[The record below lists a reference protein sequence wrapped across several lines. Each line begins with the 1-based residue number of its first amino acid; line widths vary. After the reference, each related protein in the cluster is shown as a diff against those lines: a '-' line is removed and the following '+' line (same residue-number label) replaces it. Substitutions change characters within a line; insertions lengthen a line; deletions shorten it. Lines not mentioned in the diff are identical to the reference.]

1 MGSRIRDRKTVK
13 RIFECY
19 IVIEP
24 PWAEG
29 SSSEPG
35 GQNGGSVT
43 NGGRR
48 SPGLSDGGT
57 PIIKSVFPANYNHPN
72 ILKSAAQFAFPCPT
86 NSGTVELFTYVLTGE
101 DSKWTFG
108 YCRHHNGSQSGVVFL
123 TFLPWQEI
131 FYRLLNYCAEIDEV
145 KVVAFLDRLYT
156 IPVPESGTCLY
167 VPTSSKPFICPVALS
182 SDLSL
187 PSIPEN
193 RNVSEFYNALGT
205 ESMLVLFTALLS
217 ERRIVIT
224 SKKLSRLSSI
234 VMACNLFLFP
244 FCWQHIFIPVLPMQ
258 LSDYLSAPMPFL
270 IGVPIFVWD
279 RLPPESLGQLVRVD
293 ADSDTVTSPFPEDLD
308 SLPHDVGSLL
318 RKNLT
323 GERVLGDG
331 LARAFLRSLAQVM
344 GHYQEAIRD
353 DDQSFDSELFVQFAH
368 PSHRQFITT
377 KLLRLQIFQQFIEDR
392 LLKIRAGECESD
404 EFELEALGWRATR
417 TNGRN
422 GFPVFKSISGS
433 QNRTAIKKAGKAVIM
448 SVKRESGNIIES
460 VKQNSALKSA
470 LRQVKEGGK
479 SVKQKSHIAV
489 SDIKSK
495 FHVPSSSRNPGS
507 TDSTSHN
514 DQGSKMYARYPNS
527 MRAIQSEKALDP
539 SKSMHMLGD
548 TRDDNLLHLMSFSS
562 SASTMTDLSKNAE
575 SDKIK
580 VKPRLS
586 RSEENLIDLD
596 CPTGL
601 GFTLENPLYDLV
613 SNNSVFEDSKTDAQL
628 LLEYGLSDYF
638 NQMNLTS
645 DSDANDNKRTTS
657 DNFELEFGASQ
668 NSTTRNSTTSSSS
681 QKRLSTNMMGGQ
693 PSSSSSWATFD

>member
-1 MGSRIRDRKTVK
+1 M
-13 RIFECY
+13 
-19 IVIEP
+19 
-24 PWAEG
+24 
-29 SSSEPG
+29 
-35 GQNGGSVT
+35 
-43 NGGRR
+43 
-48 SPGLSDGGT
+48 
-57 PIIKSVFPANYNHPN
+57 
-72 ILKSAAQFAFPCPT
+72 
-86 NSGTVELFTYVLTGE
+86 
-101 DSKWTFG
+101 
-108 YCRHHNGSQSGVVFL
+108 
-123 TFLPWQEI
+123 
-131 FYRLLNYCAEIDEV
+131 
-145 KVVAFLDRLYT
+145 
-156 IPVPESGTCLY
+156 
-167 VPTSSKPFICPVALS
+167 
-182 SDLSL
+182 
-187 PSIPEN
+187 
-193 RNVSEFYNALGT
+193 
-205 ESMLVLFTALLS
+205 
-217 ERRIVIT
+217 
-224 SKKLSRLSSI
+224 
-234 VMACNLFLFP
+234 
-244 FCWQHIFIPVLPMQ
+244 
-258 LSDYLSAPMPFL
+258 
-270 IGVPIFVWD
+270 
-279 RLPPESLGQLVRVD
+279 
-293 ADSDTVTSPFPEDLD
+293 
-308 SLPHDVGSLL
+308 
-318 RKNLT
+318 
-323 GERVLGDG
+323 
-331 LARAFLRSLAQVM
+331 
-344 GHYQEAIRD
+344 
-353 DDQSFDSELFVQFAH
+353 
-368 PSHRQFITT
+368 
-377 KLLRLQIFQQFIEDR
+377 
-392 LLKIRAGECESD
+392 
-404 EFELEALGWRATR
+404 
-417 TNGRN
+417 
-422 GFPVFKSISGS
+422 
-433 QNRTAIKKAGKAVIM
+433 IM

-470 LRQVKEGGK
+470 LRQVSVLATFAIDFYILYTSVIRSGSVISLNLYTNSFKYYVTYIHMYIIHAIIFRVIFIIKVKEGGK